1 MPDIRDPNGDT
12 FTSFYPT
19 LIIKNH
25 LLTSH
30 PQSKMILLNNNHYQ
44 AVVYFLFL
52 KENFT
57 LQQIMSFEKSH
68 VMVGK
73 FDQYWS

>member
-1 MPDIRDPNGDT
+1 MSNERSYWDT

-25 LLTSH
+25 LLTTH
-30 PQSKMILLNNNHYQ
+30 PQAKLLNNNHYQ

-52 KENFT
+52 KADFT
-57 LQQIMSFEKSH
+57 LQQINSFEKSR

-73 FDQYWS
+73 FNQCWS